1 VAATRPAERVARCLV
16 GALVAGVGALGAPA
30 SAPAANELARVS
42 IDVRGAIPQ
51 DKKKSARM
59 VVRDGGRTVYR
70 GRVGIERRGQ
80 SSQRFPKQSWA
91 LELRDRKGDNRDVAL
106 LGMPADDDWILYA
119 AYNDK
124 TLMRNVLAYETAR
137 RLGRYA
143 ARTRFVEVRLNGRA
157 HGAYVLMEK
166 PKLQKDR
173 IDLPEPAHLMEWT
186 FSYQARNKGRYFR
199 LPVSEYF
206 LLFEDPERKDLGKRR
221 RSQVRGSLGNAERA
235 LYGDGFR
242 DPATGWRRHIDEG
255 AAVDYVLVN
264 ELFKNQDAFHASTYL
279 ARGAGGRWQLG
290 PVWDFDISMGNAD
303 YGPSATLDGSMLEER
318 AWASRLYRDPA
329 FVDAVAARW
338 RALRADGLQRA
349 LLGSVARHS
358 RRLSATGAAARNFA
372 RWPVLGVRVWPNPP
386 DAVQRTTYA
395 SEVAALRSWLEA
407 RIAWMDGHVAELRP
421 GP

>member
-1 VAATRPAERVARCLV
+1 
-16 GALVAGVGALGAPA
+16 VAGVGAL
-30 SAPAANELARVS
+30 SAPAPAVAADPLARVH

-51 DKKKSARM
+51 DEKKTARM
-59 VVRDGGRTVYR
+59 VVRDNGRAVYR
-70 GRVGIERRGQ
+70 GRIGIERRGQ
-80 SSQRFPKQSWA
+80 SSQRFPKRSWG
-91 LELRDRKGDNRDVAL
+91 LELRNRRGDNRDVAL

-124 TLMRNVLAYETAR
+124 TLMRNVIAYETAR

-143 ARTRFVEVRLNGRA
+143 ARTRFVEVHLNGRY
-157 HGAYVLMEK
+157 HGVYVLMEK
-166 PKLQKDR
+166 LKLQKDR
-173 IDLPEPAHLMEWT
+173 LDLPEPAHLMEWT

-206 LLFEDPERKDLGKRR
+206 MLFEDPERKDLGKRA
-221 RSQVRGSLGNAERA
+221 RSRVRGSLGDAERA
-235 LYGDGFR
+235 LYGEGFR
-242 DPATGWRRHIDEG
+242 DPATGWRRHIDER

-290 PVWDFDISMGNAD
+290 PVWDFDIAMGNSD
-303 YGPSATLDGSMLEER
+303 YGPSATLEGSMLEER

-338 RALRADGLQRA
+338 RALRAGGLRGA
-349 LLGSVARHS
+349 LLRSVAGHA
-358 RRLSATGAAARNFA
+358 RRLAATGAAGRNFR
-372 RWPVLGVRVWPNPP
+372 RWPVLGTRVWPNPP
-386 DAVQRTTYA
+386 EAVQRTTYG
-395 SEVAALRSWLEA
+395 SEVAALRGWLDR
-407 RIAWMDGHVAELRP
+407 RIAWMDGHVSELRP